1 MLFTKKEKTDLEKEI
16 DEVLKT
22 LKCVN
27 PYSEEYGIIV
37 GNLEKL
43 YKLKNGEKKCVSPD
57 VIANIVGA
65 LLEIGFILG
74 FERLNVITSKALG
87 FVRRV

>member
-16 DEVLKT
+16 DEVQKT
-22 LKCVN
+22 LKCIN
-27 PYSEEYGIIV
+27 PYSEEYGTV
-37 GNLEKL
+37 VANLEKL
-43 YKLKNGEKKCVSPD
+43 YKLKNGEKKFVSPD
-57 VIANIVGA
+57 TIATIVSN
-65 LLEIGFILG
+65 LLGIGLILG